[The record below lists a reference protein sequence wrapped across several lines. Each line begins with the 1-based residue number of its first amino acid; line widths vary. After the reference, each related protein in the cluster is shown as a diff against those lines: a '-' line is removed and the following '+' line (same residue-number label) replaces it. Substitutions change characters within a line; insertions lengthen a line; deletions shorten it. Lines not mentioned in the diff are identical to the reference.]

1 MEINYYII
9 LPVGLI
15 IVLLL
20 IWLLRRNSK
29 DKKDYEKELIDSDQ
43 NPGKH
48 PEGHV

>member
-15 IVLLL
+15 VVLLL
-20 IWLLRRNSK
+20 VWLIRRNAK
-29 DKKDYEKELIDSDQ
+29 DKKDYQKELIDSDQ
-43 NPGKH
+43 KPDKH

>member
-15 IVLLL
+15 LVLLL
-20 IWLLRRNSK
+20 VWLIRRNSK

-43 NPGKH
+43 KPDKH
-48 PEGHV
+48 PEEHV